1 MIQNINLK
9 ANLLN
14 IKTIKFQLMKLQMF
28 SIDREQ
34 FNKSQNIFHFRV

>member
-34 FNKSQNIFHFRV
+34 FNKSQRYISF